1 MKDAYFKRINNE
13 FNNLKEDDFALSK
26 VLVKPMVQSFGLLM
40 MQEDE
45 FLAVSKTDAF
55 VEKLNQLLVEDS
67 QSENEFGA
75 QHIKFHDLI
84 KYDEQNLRVQIDPL
98 KFSIFVKENKENIL
112 KADADT
118 GNDEENVFLKH
129 LSMVVD
135 TVKTIN
141 NLVSG
146 KSYDKAVGFKPGRR
160 LVEDD
165 PLRGFLFLNAHSD
178 KAPKKE
184 VQCQILDATTME
196 QKIEKKVQRGF
207 DLKLEKVKSRN

>member
-26 VLVKPMVQSFGLLM
+26 VLVKPMVRSFGLLM

-84 KYDEQNLRVQIDPL
+84 KYDEQNLRV
-98 KFSIFVKENKENIL
+98 
-112 KADADT
+112 
-118 GNDEENVFLKH
+118 
-129 LSMVVD
+129 
-135 TVKTIN
+135 
-141 NLVSG
+141 
-146 KSYDKAVGFKPGRR
+146 
-160 LVEDD
+160 
-165 PLRGFLFLNAHSD
+165 
-178 KAPKKE
+178 
-184 VQCQILDATTME
+184 
-196 QKIEKKVQRGF
+196 
-207 DLKLEKVKSRN
+207 